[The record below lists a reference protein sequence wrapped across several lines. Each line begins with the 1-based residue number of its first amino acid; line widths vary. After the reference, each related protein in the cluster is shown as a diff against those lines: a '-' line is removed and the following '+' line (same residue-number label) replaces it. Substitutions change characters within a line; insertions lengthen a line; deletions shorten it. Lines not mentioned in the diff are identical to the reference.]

1 MSLQTAVRGA
11 SDLVRVRP
19 VAVALLLTWLSLEV
33 AMAMQHALFRDEIRA
48 LSLAMQGD
56 TILHTALGVRDGH
69 PPLWHLML
77 RAAFEITGRYEVVS
91 ILSLTCAAVAVGLL
105 LFRSPFGWPLLLLI
119 LASRFALFDYS
130 VLARNYGISM
140 LLMFVFVSV
149 YESQKKRGFVLG
161 IILFLLSISNVHSV
175 ILTAGFLMYWL
186 VDVMEEQGL
195 RRSPQMMT
203 FLVNASI
210 AALGV
215 IACAASVYPPVHD
228 AATVSWEH
236 GYNPLL
242 FIKVALSP
250 AARFNESMTL
260 PVQLLL
266 SDLHIGQID
275 ADSRLLALVLSAAM
289 FAATLG
295 LLRTPGAFLAAA
307 ATLGGFSLLFI
318 IVYGASYRH
327 EALWFVFLI
336 SLYWLQ
342 GQRRDAP
349 ALPWFWPSARLV
361 AALTKVGW
369 IAFVGLLL
377 LQAIAGVSVTREAF
391 DRSTPYSQSQNFA
404 NFVKSRPDLH
414 DAIIMADPDYLTE
427 ALPAYLDNQIYMPRE
442 QSFGHVAMF
451 RRQGRLSFS
460 VGELLSDAQR
470 LSRLRNKPVI
480 LLIAAKLDP
489 AAPAHVLREAYN
501 WELRIQPAD
510 VVALLAA
517 AEHVRR
523 FEPARTDEVFD
534 AYVIDARR
542 SPARD

>member
-11 SDLVRVRP
+11 SDFVRVRP
-19 VAVALLLTWLSLEV
+19 VAVALLLAWLSLEL
-33 AMAMQHALFRDEIRA
+33 AMAMQHALFRDETRA

-56 TILHTALGVRDGH
+56 TILHTAMGVRDGH

-91 ILSLTCAAVAVGLL
+91 ILSLTCAAIAVGLL
-105 LFRSPFGWPLLLLI
+105 VFRSPFGWPLLLLI

-140 LLMFVFVSV
+140 LLMFIFASV
-149 YESQKKRGFVLG
+149 YESQKRRGIVLG

-175 ILTAGFLMYWL
+175 ILTVGFLMYWL
-186 VDVMEEQGL
+186 ADVMQEQGL
-195 RRSPQMMT
+195 RRSPQMTT
-203 FLVNASI
+203 FLANASI
-210 AALGV
+210 AGLGV
-215 IACAASVYPPVHD
+215 IACAASVYPPAHD

-260 PVQLLL
+260 PVQQLL
-266 SDLHIGQID
+266 SDLHLGQID
-275 ADSRLLALVLSAAM
+275 AESRLLALILSAAM

-295 LLRTPGAFLAAA
+295 LLRTPGAFLAAC

-342 GQRRDAP
+342 GQRRESA
-349 ALPWFWPSARLV
+349 ALPRLWPSGRLLATLSSIGW
-361 AALTKVGW
+361 AAF
-369 IAFVGLLL
+369 IGLLL
-377 LQAIAGVSVTREAF
+377 LQAVEGVRVARAAF
-391 DRSTPYSQSQNFA
+391 DQSTPYSQSWNLAKFI
-404 NFVKSRPDLH
+404 KSRPDLH
-414 DAIIMADPDYLTE
+414 DAIIMADPDFLTE
-427 ALPAYLDNQIYMPRE
+427 ALPAYVDNPIYMPRE
-442 QSFGHVAMF
+442 QRFSHVAMF

-460 VGELLSDAQR
+460 VGELLADAQR
-470 LSRLRNKPVI
+470 LSRSHNKPVI
-480 LLIAAKLDP
+480 LLIAEKLDP
-489 AAPAHVLREAYN
+489 SAPARVHRESYN
-501 WELRIQPAD
+501 WELHVEPAD
-510 VVALLAA
+510 VAALLAA

-534 AYVIDARR
+534 AYIIDARR
-542 SPARD
+542 PPARN